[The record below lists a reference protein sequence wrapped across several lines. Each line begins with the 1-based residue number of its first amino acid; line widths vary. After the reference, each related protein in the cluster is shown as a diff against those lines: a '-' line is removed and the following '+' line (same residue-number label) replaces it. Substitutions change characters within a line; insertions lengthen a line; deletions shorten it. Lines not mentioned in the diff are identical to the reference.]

1 MTRASSQEAFNAAR
15 VGQQGE
21 KLKFFHLASSYITW
35 RSAYN
40 PNRTR
45 WPPVEEAKNSPAHQD
60 LIMRDWRRAEW
71 SVLVKKKVFLQMRY
85 LTETKMSSE

>member
-1 MTRASSQEAFNAAR
+1 MPPGWGSKAR
-15 VGQQGE
+15 NSR
-21 KLKFFHLASSYITW
+21 KKKFFHLASSYVTW

-60 LIMRDWRRAEW
+60 LIMGDWRRAEW
-71 SVLVKKKVFLQMRY
+71 SVLVKKKVFWQMCC
-85 LTETKMSSE
+85 LTATKMSSE

>member
-1 MTRASSQEAFNAAR
+1 MVFDDPELLLGASLIAA
-15 VGQQGE
+15 GDE
-21 KLKFFHLASSYITW
+21 KSRTAKKFFHFAFSYITS

-45 WPPVEEAKNSPAHQD
+45 SLPVEEAKNNPAHQD

-71 SVLVKKKVFLQMRY
+71 SLLRSFGRCVI
-85 LTETKMSSE
+85 